1 MVTEAERNTFVTEG
15 KKVVEAGERWYA
27 TLTIEQNIEKK
38 YPAGHFIIIN
48 VENGDYVVDKDE
60 MTASKKAKKQFPSTA
75 PRFVRK
81 IIGPY
86 PHIAFAGCMR

>member
-1 MVTEAERNTFVTEG
+1 MVTEAERNAFETEG
-15 KKVVEAGERWYA
+15 QKVIEAGERWYA
-27 TLTIEQNIEKK
+27 RLSIEQDIEKK

-60 MTASKKAKKQFPSTA
+60 IIASKKAKKQFPSTA
-75 PRFVRK
+75 ARFVRK